1 MDNSTTVQVEMSYI
15 VFDLIAIVISVV
27 GVFINVIALAAIFV
41 TMSNKRPVHLL
52 LISLSVT
59 DMLLAM
65 CHFGST
71 TVDIVEYSKG
81 GIQRGTGE
89 EGICTICICIADII
103 FDAWRHLQ
111 YTSLYGILLCL
122 AIDLYYAICLP
133 LHHARCITGRRTNI
147 AIALVW
153 CVSILFGFLLAVIG
167 FVDSGFGVG
176 GFCVDYSHSNVLK
189 AVKTVMH
196 TMSGTAAVVTL
207 YLYIRVVVEVRNIS
221 NAVHPHPNSS
231 EAVNPIQAKKS
242 IITILL
248 VAGTMILFN
257 APAFGM
263 ALVLRDWSKRPPV
276 LSKALMA
283 WSMLNSVADPIIY
296 SLRMSEIRVGYK
308 QLIAILPR
316 WKRSN

>member
-1 MDNSTTVQVEMSYI
+1 MSYI
-15 VFDLIAIVISVV
+15 FLDVIAIVISVV
-27 GVFINVIALAAIFV
+27 GVFMNVIALMAIFV

-65 CHFGST
+65 YHFGSI
-71 TVDIVEYSKG
+71 TVDIVEYSDRGIEKGKGKG
-81 GIQRGTGE
+81 GI
-89 EGICTICICIADII
+89 CTVCICIADII

-133 LHHARCITGRRTNI
+133 LHHARCITSRRTNM

-153 CVSILFGFLLAVIG
+153 CVSILIGFLLAVIG
-167 FVDSGFGVG
+167 FVDRGFGVG
-176 GFCVDYSHSNVLK
+176 GFCVDYSHSNGVK
-189 AVKTVMH
+189 AVKTMMQ
-196 TMSGTAAVVTL
+196 TMYGTAAVVTL
-207 YLYIRVVVEVRNIS
+207 YLYIRVGLEVRIIS

-231 EAVNPIQAKKS
+231 EAVNPNQAKKA

-248 VAGTMILFN
+248 VAGTMVLFN
-257 APAFGM
+257 APIYGM
-263 ALVLRDWSKRPPV
+263 ALVVRDWSKRPPV

-308 QLIAILPR
+308 QLFAILPR